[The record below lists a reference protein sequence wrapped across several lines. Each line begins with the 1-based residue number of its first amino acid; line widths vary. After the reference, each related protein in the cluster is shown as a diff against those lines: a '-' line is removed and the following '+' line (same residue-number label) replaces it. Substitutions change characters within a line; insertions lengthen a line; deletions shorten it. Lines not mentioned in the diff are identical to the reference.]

1 MPQPVSGRDPAP
13 GTPPGAP
20 PDAPAWFRAALA
32 AEPETGAVEV
42 DGAAVAFRAWGP
54 PGEGVLLIH
63 GGAAHARWWDHL
75 GPLLVEPEGRRVVAM
90 DLSGHGDSGR
100 RERYTLQQWAGEALA
115 VADAAGLAPLP
126 VILGHSMG
134 GMVALIAA
142 QEFGDRLGGAVAID
156 TPVREMPPEDK
167 AARQRRA
174 FGPLRVYAE
183 RERAIRHF
191 RTVPPQDGE
200 PYVLAHIAEHSL
212 RAVEGGWS
220 WKFDPR
226 VFARNPLTPD
236 DLDIPGCRVALFRAE
251 HGLMPKHMGE
261 MVSDRLGRGVPVVE
275 IPAAAHHV
283 MIDSPIAL
291 VTGLRTLLADWRHS
305 RAATPGE
312 VHA

>member
-1 MPQPVSGRDPAP
+1 VPAP
-13 GTPPGAP
+13 LSE
-20 PDAPAWFRAALA
+20 PDSRREPPAWFRAALA
-32 AEPETGAVEV
+32 EEAETGVVEV
-42 DGAAVAFRAWGP
+42 DGAGVAFRAWGP

-63 GGAAHARWWDHL
+63 GGAAHSRWWDHL
-75 GPLLVEPEGRRVVAM
+75 GPLLVGPEGRRVVAM
-90 DLSGHGDSGR
+90 DLTGHGDSGR
-100 RERYTLQQWAGEALA
+100 RERYTLRQWAVEA
-115 VADAAGLAPLP
+115 VAMAGAAGLGPLP

-142 QEFGDRLGGAVAID
+142 QEFGARLGGAVAID
-156 TPVREMPPEDK
+156 SPVREMAPEDR

-174 FGPLRVYAE
+174 FGPLRVYAD
-183 RERAIRHF
+183 RDRAIRHF
-191 RTVPPQDGE
+191 RTVPAQDGE

-226 VFARNPLTPD
+226 VFLRDGLTPD

-251 HGLMPKHMGE
+251 HGLMPKDMGE
-261 MVSDRLGRGVPVVE
+261 VVSDRLGRGVPVVE

-305 RAATPGE
+305 RAATPGD
-312 VHA
+312 VLA